1 VNTVSG
7 RKVASSHEIIVGE
20 EGIDLEKIMGQI
32 EKEILIKAIHQA
44 NGVKK
49 KAAKLLNITFR
60 SMRYRIEKYSLG
72 SVGDE
77 ELEDE

>member
-1 VNTVSG
+1 
-7 RKVASSHEIIVGE
+7 
-20 EGIDLEKIMGQI
+20 
-32 EKEILIKAIHQA
+32 
-44 NGVKK
+44 VKK